1 MSVVFS
7 MNPVAYSL
15 NISYKSDDPF
25 GWFVRFRTSP
35 TYGIEAGGPSP
46 KVEEVVEA
54 LLYAP
59 GMTVNWIPIIMAAHA
74 AGEKT

>member
-1 MSVVFS
+1 MSEAFS
-7 MNPVAYSL
+7 INRAVYPLDVR
-15 NISYKSDDPF
+15 YKPGHPF